1 MAKEIRDLEE
11 IRSSAEDAAVRTFAK
26 GSGKMQHVHDIEENA
41 VNGIVEQHV
50 HEHDHEN
57 DHGHVPAHSHGE
69 GVAHEHLH
77 EHEHD
82 HDHDHDHDHGHEHS
96 HDHDHEH
103 SHDHDH
109 DHGHDHGHEHSHDH
123 GHEHGPGCC
132 GDEPHDHSEHELAH
146 HNASYTHEAHLAG
159 HPDNCECPSCNSHE
173 EYCDYCGES
182 LAHCKCRM
190 PDADDVKR
198 VYSLINLDC
207 PICAA
212 KIEHK
217 IKSLPGVSYAA
228 VSFVTKQLR
237 VSAKNPDAM
246 LPVFQEICRSFL
258 SYVTVVPREE
268 GPEESK
274 KFRTYKVD
282 GLDCAA
288 CSIKV
293 QDAIAAIPG
302 VKNATLVYE
311 TGQLRVTADNYDD
324 LLAKMQTAAAKAED
338 GVTITE
344 RVRAVAQ
351 KKYRTYKVDGLD
363 CAACSVKV
371 QDAIAAIPI
380 VDEAVLVYETG
391 QLRVSARSYDGLL
404 PLMQAA
410 ADKAEEGVTITEKEQ
425 FGAAAKYRTYDV
437 QGLDCAAC
445 ATKVEDAIKAMPEV
459 EDAVLVYATGQLR
472 VTARSYDGLTAK
484 LQAVT
489 DKVEDGV
496 TIVERADNAPVP
508 ERKKAEK
515 KSFLSEN
522 ARELFEL
529 VVGGVIFI
537 VTEWLGLVPEEYHMY
552 FLVVAYIILGWK
564 IVLTA
569 LKNLTKGEFFDENF
583 LMTVATLGA
592 FAIQAWE
599 EAVGV
604 IFFYR
609 VGEWFQDRAA
619 DRSRDQIMDAVDMRP
634 EVVNL
639 LVGDDVKVIPSA
651 EARVGDILLVRV
663 GDRIPLDGVVIE
675 GESLLDTSP
684 VTGEPVP
691 VRKTYGDEVLS
702 GCVNTSGMLKIRV
715 EKELQESMVTKILD
729 SVENAA
735 ANKPYIDKFITR
747 FARVYTPIVV
757 GLAILVAVVPSLIT
771 GDWHKWIYTAL
782 TFLVISCPCALVLS
796 VPLSFFAGI
805 GAGSKLG
812 ILFKGGNAM
821 EMLKNV
827 AAVVMDKTG
836 TVTKGNFVL
845 QQVNPAGS
853 VSEDEILR
861 ETAGM
866 EQVSTHPIAVSIV
879 NAAKEKNLTLQRPDR
894 FEEIAGEGLVAYYG
908 KDVLLAGNTRLM
920 NRYKIDF
927 SGYKAADYGSEVLVA
942 KNGTY
947 LGSML
952 IRDTLKDDAKQAVA
966 DITKLG
972 LTTVMLTGDARKE
985 AEAVAKEA
993 GIQEVRAELLPQD
1006 KLNEMNNLRNK
1017 FGGVMFVGDGI
1028 NDAPVLAGADVGAA
1042 MGSGA
1047 DAAIEAA
1054 DVVFMNSE
1062 MSAIPKAIAIAKAV
1076 NSVAWQNVAFALVVK
1091 VIIMVAGLFGYA
1103 SMWAAVF
1110 ADTGVSVL
1118 CVLNACRVLYKK
1130 F

>member
-1 MAKEIRDLEE
+1 MP
-11 IRSSAEDAAVRTFAK
+11 
-26 GSGKMQHVHDIEENA
+26 N
-41 VNGIVEQHV
+41 
-50 HEHDHEN
+50 
-57 DHGHVPAHSHGE
+57 
-69 GVAHEHLH
+69 
-77 EHEHD
+77 
-82 HDHDHDHDHGHEHS
+82 
-96 HDHDHEH
+96 
-103 SHDHDH
+103 
-109 DHGHDHGHEHSHDH
+109 
-123 GHEHGPGCC
+123 
-132 GDEPHDHSEHELAH
+132 
-146 HNASYTHEAHLAG
+146 
-159 HPDNCECPSCNSHE
+159 HPDTCDCEVCNSHE
-173 EYCDYCGES
+173 EYCDFCGES

-190 PDADDVKR
+190 PDADNVKR

-207 PICAA
+207 PICAS

-217 IKSLPGVSYAA
+217 IKSLPGVSYAT
-228 VSFVTKQLR
+228 VSYSTKQLR

-268 GPEESK
+268 GPESYG
-274 KFRTYKVD
+274 KFHTYNVK

-302 VKNATLVYE
+302 VKMATLVYE
-311 TGQLRVTADNYDD
+311 TGQLRVTAEDYDG
-324 LLAKMQTAAAKAED
+324 LLPKLQAAAEKAED
-338 GVTITE
+338 GVIITE
-344 RVRAVAQ
+344 RVRATAQ
-351 KKYRTYKVDGLD
+351 KKYRVYKVEGLD
-363 CAACSVKV
+363 CAACSLKV
-371 QDAIAAIPI
+371 QDAIAALPI
-380 VDEAVLVYETG
+380 VDDAILVYETG

-410 ADKAEEGVTITEKEQ
+410 ADKVEEGVKISEKEQ
-425 FGAAAKYRTYDV
+425 FGAGKSRTYEV
-437 QGLDCAAC
+437 QGLDCAVC
-445 ATKVEDAIKAMPEV
+445 AGKVEDAINAMPEV
-459 EDAVLVYATGQLR
+459 EEAVLVYATGQLR
-472 VTARSYDGLTAK
+472 VTAKSYDGLTEK
-484 LQAVT
+484 MQAVA

-496 TIVERADNAPVP
+496 TILERADNAAIP
-508 ERKKAEK
+508 EGGREK
-515 KSFLSEN
+515 KSFLREN

-529 VVGGVIFI
+529 VTGGAIFI

-552 FLVVAYIILGWK
+552 CLVIAYVILGWK
-564 IVLTA
+564 IVFTA
-569 LKNLTKGEFFDENF
+569 LKNLAKGEFFDENF

-592 FAIQAWE
+592 FAIEAWE

-609 VGEWFQDRAA
+609 LGEWFQDRAA

-639 LVGDDVKVIPSA
+639 LIGEDVKVIPSA

-691 VRKTYGDEVLS
+691 VRKSYGDEVLS
-702 GCVNTSGMLKIRV
+702 GCVNTSGMLKLRV

-757 GLAILVAVVPSLIT
+757 ALALLVAIVPSLVT
-771 GDWHKWIYTAL
+771 GDWHKWIYTSL

-836 TVTKGNFVL
+836 TVTEGNFVV
-845 QQVNPAGS
+845 QQVIPAGS
-853 VSEDEILR
+853 ADKNEILQV
-861 ETAGM
+861 TAGA

-879 NAAKEKNLTLQRPDR
+879 SEAKKRDLPLERPDR
-894 FEEIAGEGLVAYYG
+894 FDEIAGEGLVAHFG
-908 KDVLLAGNTRLM
+908 RDVLLVGNTRLM
-920 NRYKIDF
+920 DRHRIDYR
-927 SGYKAADYGSEVLVA
+927 GYKPAAYGSEVLVA
-942 KNGTY
+942 RNGTF
-947 LGSML
+947 LGHIFIS
-952 IRDTLKDDAKQAVA
+952 DVLKEDAKQAVA
-966 DITKLG
+966 DIASLG
-972 LTTVMLTGDARKE
+972 MITVMLTGDARRE
-985 AEAVAKEA
+985 AEAIAKEA

-1006 KLNEMNNLRNK
+1006 KLKEMNELRNK
-1017 FGGVMFVGDGI
+1017 YGGVMFVGDGI

-1062 MSAIPKAIAIAKAV
+1062 MGAIPKAIAIAKEV
-1076 NSVAWQNVAFALVVK
+1076 NSVAWQNVVFALVVK
-1091 VIIMVAGLFGYA
+1091 VIIMAAGLFGYA

-1118 CVLNACRVLYKK
+1118 CVLNACRILYRK

>member
-1 MAKEIRDLEE
+1 
-11 IRSSAEDAAVRTFAK
+11 
-26 GSGKMQHVHDIEENA
+26 
-41 VNGIVEQHV
+41 
-50 HEHDHEN
+50 
-57 DHGHVPAHSHGE
+57 
-69 GVAHEHLH
+69 
-77 EHEHD
+77 
-82 HDHDHDHDHGHEHS
+82 
-96 HDHDHEH
+96 
-103 SHDHDH
+103 
-109 DHGHDHGHEHSHDH
+109 
-123 GHEHGPGCC
+123 
-132 GDEPHDHSEHELAH
+132 
-146 HNASYTHEAHLAG
+146 
-159 HPDNCECPSCNSHE
+159 
-173 EYCDYCGES
+173 
-182 LAHCKCRM
+182 M

-217 IKSLPGVSYAA
+217 IKSLPGVSYAT
-228 VSFVTKQLR
+228 VSYSTKQLR

-246 LPVFQEICRSFL
+246 LPIFQEICRSFL

-268 GPEESK
+268 GPEQSD
-274 KFRTYKVD
+274 KFRTYNVA

-302 VKNATLVYE
+302 VKMATLVYE

-324 LLAKMQTAAAKAED
+324 LLPKMQAAADKAEE

-344 RVRAVAQ
+344 RVRATAQ
-351 KKYRTYKVDGLD
+351 KKYRTYKVEGLD

-371 QDAIAAIPI
+371 QDAIAALPI
-380 VDEAVLVYETG
+380 VDEAILVYETG

-404 PLMQAA
+404 PQMQAA
-410 ADKAEEGVTITEKEQ
+410 ADKAEEGVTISEKEQ
-425 FGAAAKYRTYDV
+425 FGAAKYRTYDI

-459 EDAVLVYATGQLR
+459 EEAVLVYATGQLR

-484 LQAVT
+484 MQAVT

-496 TIVERADNAPVP
+496 TIVERADSAPVP
-508 ERKKAEK
+508 ERKKEK

-537 VTEWLGLVPEEYHMY
+537 VTEWLGLVPHEYHMY
-552 FLVVAYIILGWK
+552 ALVIAYVILGWK

-609 VGEWFQDRAA
+609 IGEWFQDRAA

-639 LVGDDVKVIPSA
+639 LIGDDVKVIPSA

-691 VRKTYGDEVLS
+691 VRKSYGDEVLS

-757 GLAILVAVVPSLIT
+757 ALALLVAIVPSLMT
-771 GDWHKWIYTAL
+771 GDWNKWIYTAL

-845 QQVNPAGS
+845 QKVVTAGN
-853 VSEDEILR
+853 VSEDEVLQA
-861 ETAGM
+861 TAGA
-866 EQVSTHPIAVSIV
+866 ELVSTHPIAVSIV
-879 NAAKEKNLTLQRPDR
+879 TAAKEKNLPLQRPDR

-908 KDVLLAGNTRLM
+908 SDTLLAGNSRLM
-920 NRYKIDF
+920 DRYHVDH
-927 SGYKAADYGSEVLVA
+927 SGYQPAAYGSEVLVA
-942 KNGTY
+942 KNGKF
-947 LGSML
+947 LGGML
-952 IRDTLKDDAKQAVA
+952 INDTLKDDAKQAVA
-966 DITKLG
+966 DLTKQG
-972 LTTVMLTGDARKE
+972 LTTVMLTGDARRE

-993 GIQEVRAELLPQD
+993 GISEVRAELLPQD
-1006 KLNEMNNLRNK
+1006 KLKEMNDLRNK
-1017 FGGVMFVGDGI
+1017 YGGVMFVGDGI

-1076 NSVAWQNVAFALVVK
+1076 NNVAWQNVVFALVVK
-1091 VIIMVAGLFGYA
+1091 VIIMAAGLFGYA